1 MSNGSKIYISCPM
14 WKPVD
19 ALLKHQRIH
28 SKYNSD
34 LLINYKINDINLIIE
49 TINKGLIL
57 SYETILMFAIEGN
70 LEGVEKLVEI
80 KLNDGEFMF
89 PMTEKLFNHACMSG
103 NQKLI
108 KFLQEK
114 KCIED
119 EYALIHIISNN
130 HPKETIIWGLDNLH
144 FGLQWYLNVGKY
156 RSTYPNHDDIIIAA
170 IGTGDLNLLK
180 FLMEKG
186 FNCVLDNKHLTNG
199 DLLPLKCACELPFQY
214 GKSMIEFL
222 IKKKYKYNTSILY
235 WTDKDSEEDIVN
247 RWKLLFELCDFDKK
261 ELEEFKI
268 RHNKWIETVVK
279 KKFDNEWLIKIGLL

>member
-1 MSNGSKIYISCPM
+1 MSQKCVSCPP
-14 WKPVD
+14 WEPVD

-28 SKYNSD
+28 SKYNSE
-34 LLINYKINDINLIIE
+34 LLTIYKKSDINLIIE

-57 SYETILMFAIEGN
+57 TYGTILMFAMEGN
-70 LEGVEKLVEI
+70 LEAVEKLVDI
-80 KLNDGEFMF
+80 KLNDDTFMF

-108 KFLQEK
+108 KFLQDK
-114 KCIED
+114 KCPED

-130 HPKETIIWGLDNLH
+130 HPKETIIWGLNNLH

-156 RSTYPNHDDIIIAA
+156 RTTFPNQDDIIIAA

-180 FLMEKG
+180 FLMKKG
-186 FNCVLDNKHLTNG
+186 FHSILDNKQLTNG

-214 GKSMIEFL
+214 GKPIIEFL
-222 IKKKYKYNTSILY
+222 IKKKYKYNFSILY
-235 WTDKDSEEDIVN
+235 WTNKDNDEDIVN

-268 RHNKWIETVVK
+268 KHKDWIETVVK
-279 KKFDNEWLIKIGLL
+279 KKFDNEWLIKVGLL

>member
-1 MSNGSKIYISCPM
+1 MPQKLAP
-14 WKPVD
+14 WTPVD
-19 ALLKHQRIH
+19 VFLKHQHIH
-28 SKYNSD
+28 SKYNSK
-34 LLINYKINDINLIIE
+34 LSINNNNDINVIIE
-49 TINKGLIL
+49 TINKGILL
-57 SYETILMFAIEGN
+57 SYDTILIFALEGN
-70 LEGVEKLVEI
+70 VIAVEKLLEI
-80 KLNDGEFMF
+80 KQNDGTYMF
-89 PMTEKLFNHACMSG
+89 PMNEKLFNHVCMSG
-103 NQKLI
+103 NYKLI
-108 KFLQEK
+108 KFLQDK
-114 KCIED
+114 KCPED

-130 HPKETIIWGLDNLH
+130 HSKETIIWALNNLR
-144 FGLQWYLNVGKY
+144 FGLQWYLNIGKY

>member
-1 MSNGSKIYISCPM
+1 MSHKFVSCPT

-28 SKYNSD
+28 SKYNSE
-34 LLINYKINDINLIIE
+34 LLTIYKISDINLIIE

-57 SYETILMFAIEGN
+57 TYGTILMFAIEGN
-70 LEGVEKLVEI
+70 LEAVEKLVDI
-80 KLNDGEFMF
+80 KLNDDTFMF
-89 PMTEKLFNHACMSG
+89 PMTDKLFNHACMSG

-108 KFLQEK
+108 KFLQDK
-114 KCIED
+114 KCPED

-130 HPKETIIWGLDNLH
+130 YPKKTIIWGLHNLH
-144 FGLQWYLNVGKY
+144 FGLQWYLNVDKY

-186 FNCVLDNKHLTNG
+186 FNSILDSRDITNG

-235 WTDKDSEEDIVN
+235 WTNKDSDEDIVN
-247 RWKLLFELCDFDKK
+247 RWKLLFELCNFDKK

-268 RHNKWIETVVK
+268 KHKDWIETVVK
-279 KKFDNEWLIKIGLL
+279 KKFDNEWLIKVGLL